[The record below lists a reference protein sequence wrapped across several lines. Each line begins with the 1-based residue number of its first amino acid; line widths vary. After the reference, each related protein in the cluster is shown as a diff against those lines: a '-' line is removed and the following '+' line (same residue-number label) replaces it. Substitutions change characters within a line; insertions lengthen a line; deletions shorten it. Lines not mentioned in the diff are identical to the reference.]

1 MEAIFSQIPE
11 DLPAWA
17 WIIVILVVCIAIY
30 FVAKLSRS
38 NKKQSNNIS
47 GSTIRDSKFSQKNT
61 SNNESE

>member
-1 MEAIFSQIPE
+1 MEAIFSQIPK

-38 NKKQSNNIS
+38 SKRQSNNIS
-47 GSTIRDSKFSQKNT
+47 GSTIQDSKVFQKNT
-61 SNNESE
+61 TNNESE